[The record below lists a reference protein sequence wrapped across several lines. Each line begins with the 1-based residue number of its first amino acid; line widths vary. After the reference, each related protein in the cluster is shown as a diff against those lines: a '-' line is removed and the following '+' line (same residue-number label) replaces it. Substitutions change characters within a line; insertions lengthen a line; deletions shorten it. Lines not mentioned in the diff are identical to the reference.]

1 VAADLIMM
9 PVTVTQVAGLCH
21 APFRDG
27 TADVHF
33 FVVVVQYARA
43 SRLFEVRWVV
53 PPLNLGV
60 LGQNYFWALAR
71 AASIGVGHTL
81 SPSAELFGEIRTL
94 VPSFR
99 LVDADC
105 RAVASCGS
113 SGVARNSGWRKL
125 ECALSHPHD
134 LNFVERM

>member
-1 VAADLIMM
+1 M
-9 PVTVTQVAGLCH
+9 
-21 APFRDG
+21 
-27 TADVHF
+27 
-33 FVVVVQYARA
+33 VVQYARA

-60 LGQNYFWALAR
+60 LGQNYSWAR
-71 AASIGVGHTL
+71 AASIGVRHAL
-81 SPSAELFGEIRTL
+81 SPSAELFGEVRTL

-113 SGVARNSGWRKL
+113 GGVARNRGWRKL
-125 ECALSHPHD
+125 ELK
-134 LNFVERM
+134 FVERM